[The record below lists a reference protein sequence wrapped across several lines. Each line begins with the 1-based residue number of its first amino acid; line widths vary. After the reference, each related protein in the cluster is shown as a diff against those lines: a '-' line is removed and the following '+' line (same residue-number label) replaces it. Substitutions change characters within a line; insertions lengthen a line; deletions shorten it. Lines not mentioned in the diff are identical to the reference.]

1 MMPATSPSAGA
12 LLLPSCVPTPQDAG
26 QALARLC
33 HGLPERLF
41 LEALASVAG
50 QIEGALVKA
59 GNDRGTAL
67 RLAGAVQLAAC
78 QEWRRLHAFPCTP
91 GGRA

>member
-1 MMPATSPSAGA
+1 MTGLHPAS
-12 LLLPSCVPTPQDAG
+12 TPQKAG
-26 QALARLC
+26 ETLARWC
-33 HGLPERLF
+33 HGLPEQLF

-50 QIEGALVKA
+50 EIEGALIKA

-78 QEWRRLHAFPCTP
+78 QEWRRIHVFPCTE
-91 GGRA
+91 GGHA